1 MIEHSNKTEVS
12 AAHDLTDQ
20 VGTQICLAGTY
31 CIGNFTGEHLCR
43 HQLANKSLSTY
54 IKFELIPDKV

>member
-12 AAHDLTDQ
+12 AAHDFT
-20 VGTQICLAGTY
+20 GRFGSQICLAGSY
-31 CIGNFTGEHLCR
+31 CTGNLPKEYLCR

-54 IKFELIPDKV
+54 TCIRFE